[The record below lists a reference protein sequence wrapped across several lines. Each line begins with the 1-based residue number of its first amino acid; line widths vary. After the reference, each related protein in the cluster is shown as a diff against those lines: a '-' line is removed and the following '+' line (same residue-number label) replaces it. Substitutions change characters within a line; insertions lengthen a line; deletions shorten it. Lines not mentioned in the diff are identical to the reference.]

1 MFYSIF
7 LNTSP
12 SLPAYPAS
20 LFCSLS
26 LFLAS
31 QSLSLGMPLTNDNLQ
46 VAKSQA
52 ELDRAE
58 AYAKDAKAAALKKVD
73 EFDKK
78 VEEGAS
84 KAKSGVSGWF
94 GGK

>member
-1 MFYSIF
+1 MCFPRTYLS
-7 LNTSP
+7 
-12 SLPAYPAS
+12 SLPLLLP
-20 LFCSLS
+20 LS
-26 LFLAS
+26 LCLTS
-31 QSLSLGMPLTNDNLQ
+31 QSLPVRIPLTNENLQ

-84 KAKSGVSGWF
+84 KAKNGVSGWF